1 MCVLHGLV
9 SRDLG
14 LAYVWEGH
22 RIQKPIW
29 ITEWIN
35 IKIAIYAYDY
45 QCKINVKYKLSYQI
59 RCHFPSNQLTN
70 TLPLDHG
77 CNFSGMLYNYSAYMY
92 IYIYIYQLRYISMRW
107 ICVNGPWL
115 SNFESSCFFPFIEP
129 LLKFQTSRMQQ
140 RHFFVLYQNRTNWM
154 VRDFHRCRK
163 HLRAWVTGERL
174 PPISWTQYIL
184 LLVSP
189 LPLVLG

>member
-1 MCVLHGLV
+1 MRRFVLHGLV
-9 SRDLG
+9 RRDLG

-29 ITEWIN
+29 IIEWIN

-45 QCKINVKYKLSYQI
+45 CKINVKYKLSYQI

-77 CNFSGMLYNYSAYMY
+77 CNFSGMLYNYSAYIC
-92 IYIYIYQLRYISMRW
+92 IYINCDCTNYMRW

-115 SNFESSCFFPFIEP
+115 SNFESSCFFPVRAM
-129 LLKFQTSRMQQ
+129 LKFQTSRLQ
-140 RHFFVLYQNRTNWM
+140 HFFVLYQTKTSCSR
-154 VRDFHRCRK
+154 FPS
-163 HLRAWVTGERL
+163 L
-174 PPISWTQYIL
+174 P
-184 LLVSP
+184 
-189 LPLVLG
+189 

>member
-35 IKIAIYAYDY
+35 TKIAIYAYDY
-45 QCKINVKYKLSYQI
+45 CKINVKYKLSYQI

-77 CNFSGMLYNYSAYMY
+77 CNFSGMLYNYSAY
-92 IYIYIYQLRYISMRW
+92 IYINCDCTNYALDMCEWPLAKQ
-107 ICVNGPWL
+107 
-115 SNFESSCFFPFIEP
+115 FFPLEP
-129 LLKFQTSRMQQ
+129 LLKFQTSRLQQ
-140 RHFFVLYQNRTNWM
+140 RTSLLCLVPESNQLNDARFPS
-154 VRDFHRCRK
+154 
-163 HLRAWVTGERL
+163 L
-174 PPISWTQYIL
+174 P
-184 LLVSP
+184 
-189 LPLVLG
+189 